1 MSLRKQKPVK
11 KQIFR
16 YFDALWLSYSAFQ
29 ESYTKAEYGAG
40 MEQVNG
46 VQGEEEF
53 NFVAET
59 RRLESDLART
69 GNYVAKVE
77 ATTGKPFGPTKVFA
91 VHRGDSIEAKSY
103 AYYQPETSGSFWS
116 SLIPALLAGGLN
128 SILNAGG
135 ELGAALNA
143 QPLLSL
149 ALLSTPAALFA
160 GGNSSPKAYF
170 RYVRFNADSQLVYE
184 QVIAVDHDAQ
194 NAWQEMVVNDVATE
208 DGFAITYTFI
218 QSGGKV
224 YVDDIGLKVY
234 SPVVC
239 QENHYYPFGLNMAS
253 IEYMGEPGTPYQF
266 NGKEKETV
274 FDLNW
279 YDYGAR
285 WYDPQIGRW
294 FNTDPAEQVASPYD
308 FCGGD
313 PIANVDP
320 DGRSFHRW
328 LAQNEQSIV
337 TAAVAV
343 GGIALTVATGG
354 AGAPLAYAMIASV
367 SLGAY
372 SVAYNGGS
380 PGQVVAGAIVG
391 GAVAAATAGV
401 GIGMSGFMACEAM
414 NLVLGVGMGAGAGGM
429 NGGLTNLVMGRSFE
443 DGFIQGAMGGAVG
456 GFIGY
461 SVGWGIRGIK
471 AGNAARRDQDLR
483 EQKAKAAS
491 KAQFDAL
498 MENATCSTDHIIGG
512 NTPPEFP
519 GRLLDPVVIT
529 ANAPIRSSGIDNF
542 QTALDIGGIADPF
555 GACDILNASI
565 YLGRGRFMDASISLL
580 GIVPY
585 IGDIGKV
592 GRLGSKFAKY
602 SKLADKVHGTASTFN
617 GTTKIHSKI
626 MFNDLTQGGA
636 KSIISTPK
644 GPILKVNMGNG
655 NSIQVRHFDK
665 SGSHT
670 TFDFLNSNGN
680 IYEFKFNH

>member
-29 ESYTKAEYGAG
+29 ESCTKAEYGAG

-116 SLIPALLAGGLN
+116 SLNPALLAGGLN

-414 NLVLGVGMGAGAGGM
+414 NLVIGVGMGAGAGGM
-429 NGGLTNLVMGRSFE
+429 NGGLTNVVMGRSFE

-461 SVGWGIRGIK
+461 SVGWGIRGIIHATGNK
-471 AGNAARRDQDLR
+471 AIPSEPN
-483 EQKAKAAS
+483 
-491 KAQFDAL
+491 
-498 MENATCSTDHIIGG
+498 ENASGYSSTLKELKEQQLELLGFDSPQNSRGG
-512 NTPPEFP
+512 LSFNDRTSQYP

-529 ANAPIRSSGIDNF
+529 AKANPRMGWFEMAGF
-542 QTALDIGGIADPF
+542 ALDASFIAF
-555 GACDILNASI
+555 DIATVPSGEAAVLMAARRAMWANS
-565 YLGRGRFMDASISLL
+565 RRLL
-580 GIVPY
+580 TKELKNQLPQLDRTGKIH
-585 IGDIGKV
+585 GDLPKPKD
-592 GRLGSKFAKY
+592 LSKFPKDELKTFLSALRK
-602 SKLADKVHGTASTFN
+602 SVQTRIDGMIQLGEKGNHGPRQGAEQ
-617 GTTKIHSKI
+617 
-626 MFNDLTQGGA
+626 DLI
-636 KSIISTPK
+636 KSIEK
-644 GPILKVNMGNG
+644 
-655 NSIQVRHFDK
+655 
-665 SGSHT
+665 
-670 TFDFLNSNGN
+670 FLG
-680 IYEFKFNH
+680 F